1 MLSCIRRLRFV
12 LLPGALAACSNL
24 AAQNAGIAEKEI
36 PFPSAN
42 PAGYEEILARA
53 PVRAV
58 QLSGRLY
65 LPGGSAA
72 HPVVVITPGS
82 GGVSPSMVRHAQAL
96 AGAGTAVFLIDPFTG
111 RGVKSTVADQS
122 QFSFA
127 ASTYDVLAAAKQLA
141 TFPEVDAARIGAMGY
156 SRGGTA
162 VLQAAI
168 SPLAQT
174 ILGEGRTLKA
184 IAAGWPWCGYQ
195 FATPATAP
203 TSVRFLVAEMDDW
216 VSPVQCQGYAAAMA
230 STNPNVSIRLFKDAL
245 HGFGYGGPIREI
257 PNAVKALNAPIVYF
271 NRTGAVIDWYTG
283 DSLPGIGE
291 RYLSTQ
297 GKAFFGRGVH
307 TGSAEGQADAY
318 VADVIAF
325 FKRAL

>member
-1 MLSCIRRLRFV
+1 MLSCRKCLRFILV
-12 LLPGALAACSNL
+12 SAALAASSKL
-24 AAQNAGIAEKEI
+24 AAQTTGIAEKEI

-42 PAGYEEILARA
+42 PGGYEDIFART
-53 PVRAV
+53 PMPAV

-82 GGVSPSMVRHAQAL
+82 GGVSPPMVRHAQAL

-111 RGVKSTVADQS
+111 RGVTSTVADQS

-127 ASTYDVLAAAKQLA
+127 ASTYDVLAAAKHL
-141 TFPEVDAARIGAMGY
+141 TTLPEIDAERIGAMGY

-168 SPLAQT
+168 LPLAQT
-174 ILGEGRTLKA
+174 ILGAGKTLKA

-203 TSVRFLVAEMDDW
+203 TSVRFLVAELDDW

-245 HGFGYGGPIREI
+245 HGFGYGNPIREI

-271 NRTGAVIDWYTG
+271 NRAGAVIDWYTG
-283 DSLPGIGE
+283 EALPGIGE
-291 RYLSTQ
+291 RYLGTN
-297 GKAFFGRGVH
+297 GKAFFGRGVRA
-307 TGSAEGQADAY
+307 GSADGQADAY
-318 VADVIAF
+318 IADVIAF

>member
-1 MLSCIRRLRFV
+1 MPGCRRQLKFV
-12 LLPGALAACSNL
+12 LVTAALAACANL
-24 AAQNAGIAEKEI
+24 AARAAGSAEREIA
-36 PFPSAN
+36 FSSAN
-42 PAGYEEILARA
+42 PGGYEEILARA
-53 PVRAV
+53 PMPAV
-58 QLSGRLY
+58 SLSGRLY
-65 LPGGSAA
+65 LPGGNGPHS
-72 HPVVVITPGS
+72 VVVITPGS
-82 GGVSPSMVRHAQAL
+82 GGVSPPMVRHARAL
-96 AGAGTAVFLIDPFTG
+96 AGVGTAAFLIDPFTG

-127 ASTYDVLAAAKQLA
+127 ASTYDVLAAARQLSA
-141 TFPEVDAARIGAMGY
+141 FAGIDAARIGAMGY

-162 VLQAAI
+162 VLQAAV

-174 ILGEGRTLKA
+174 VLGAGKTLKA

-230 STNPNVSIRLFKDAL
+230 STNPSVSIRLFKDAL
-245 HGFGYGGPIREI
+245 HGFGYGNPVREI

-271 NRTGAVIDWYTG
+271 NQAGAVIDWYTG
-283 DSLPGIGE
+283 EALPGIGE
-291 RYLSTQ
+291 RYLGQ
-297 GKAFFGRGVH
+297 NGKVFFGKGARA
-307 TGSAEGQADAY
+307 GSAEGHADAY
-318 VADVIAF
+318 IADVVAF